1 MHRSP
6 EVTVIDSNDCLD
18 VGIFIFQNF
27 DFNLIFFR
35 LDLDFVPLL
44 FGR

>member
-6 EVTVIDSNDCLD
+6 EVTVIDSNDYLD
-18 VGIFIFQNF
+18 VGILIFQNF

-35 LDLDFVPLL
+35 FDLDFVPLL